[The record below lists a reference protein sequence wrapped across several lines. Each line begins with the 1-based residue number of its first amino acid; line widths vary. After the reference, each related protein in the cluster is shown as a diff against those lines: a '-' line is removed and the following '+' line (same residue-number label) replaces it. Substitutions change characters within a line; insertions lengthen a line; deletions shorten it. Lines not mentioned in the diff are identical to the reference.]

1 MPASPSEKPSDF
13 SDPIPT
19 KFLLEDEFLALK
31 EAVDDTG
38 LSRSEI
44 VRRAVRLL
52 RNTKKSI
59 GNYRF
64 VLDLKPS
71 T

>member
-1 MPASPSEKPSDF
+1 MNNYTSVNSPAF
-13 SDPIPT
+13 SLPIPT
-19 KFLLEDEFLALK
+19 KFLVGDEFAVLS
-31 EAVDDTG
+31 EARLDTG

-52 RNTKKSI
+52 GRQKKVL
-59 GNYRF
+59 GNYHF

-71 T
+71 V